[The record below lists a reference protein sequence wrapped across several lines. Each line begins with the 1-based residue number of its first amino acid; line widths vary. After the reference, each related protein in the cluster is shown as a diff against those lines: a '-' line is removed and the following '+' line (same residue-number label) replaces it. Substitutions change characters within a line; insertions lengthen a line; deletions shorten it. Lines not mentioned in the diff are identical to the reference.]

1 MCFTLYRIILG
12 FDNAN
17 RLLRIVDRRA
27 AKAILTGNGASIG
40 DDCDIETPMTFDNCS
55 DYSNLKVGNH
65 CHIGKEVFFD
75 LRETVTIHDS
85 VTVSM
90 RVTFITHIDVGQ
102 SPLKKAGYRSTSAA
116 IVLQKGCYVGANA
129 TILMGVEIGECAVVG
144 AGSVVTKDVSPYTV
158 VAGNPARSVKKIRI

>member
-27 AKAILTGNGASIG
+27 VKAILTGNGASIG
-40 DDCDIETPMTFDNCS
+40 NDCDIETPLTFDNCS
-55 DYSNLKVGNH
+55 DYSKLKVGNH

-75 LRETVTIHDS
+75 LRDKVTIHDS

-90 RVTFITHIDVGQ
+90 GATFITHIDVGK
-102 SPLKKAGYRSTSAA
+102 SPLKSAGYRSTSAA
-116 IVLQKGCYVGANA
+116 IVLKKGCYIGANA

-144 AGSVVTKDVSPYTV
+144 AGAIVTKNVSPHTV
-158 VAGNPARSVKKIRI
+158 VAGNPARSVKKIEL